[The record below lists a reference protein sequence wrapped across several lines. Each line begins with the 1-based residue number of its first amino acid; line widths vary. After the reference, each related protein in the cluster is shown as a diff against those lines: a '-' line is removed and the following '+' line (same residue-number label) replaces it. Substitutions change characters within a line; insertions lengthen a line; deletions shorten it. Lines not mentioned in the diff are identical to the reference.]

1 MGKITNDGERIGP
14 QRKAFNTKNYF
25 KWLGKAQWCRE
36 CLLPVFQWFKTC
48 WCLKEIF
55 RTILCL
61 EGVLF
66 YFSFCTAS
74 IWNKSPWVCYILKTQ
89 LKTLIGSGPPDH
101 ITLVAQYTLTFSNQ
115 SKGVGGGELL
125 RLKELFQV
133 CFVVS
138 LLQTGRKSGWLSNPH
153 HLTTIPNEPMWDHLK
168 GDPHWDFKRKT
179 ELLISSYWNPMTIN
193 LL

>member
-1 MGKITNDGERIGP
+1 MMWRMP
-14 QRKAFNTKNYF
+14 SAH
-25 KWLGKAQWCRE
+25 LQWS
-36 CLLPVFQWFKTC
+36 KTC

-89 LKTLIGSGPPDH
+89 LKTFIGSGPPDH

-115 SKGVGGGELL
+115 SKGMRVGVGGVAEIKRVVSGVVCGVTTPDREKIWVTKQTSLLTIILNEPIYVWPPIKRWPSL
-125 RLKELFQV
+125 RLQKKN
-133 CFVVS
+133 
-138 LLQTGRKSGWLSNPH
+138 R
-153 HLTTIPNEPMWDHLK
+153 TIDN
-168 GDPHWDFKRKT
+168 
-179 ELLISSYWNPMTIN
+179 LLIEIQW
-193 LL
+193 L

>member
-1 MGKITNDGERIGP
+1 MTSYIFFWYFLKYNGRDHQW
-14 QRKAFNTKNYF
+14 QRENRTNTKNYF
-25 KWLGKAQWCRE
+25 KWLGNAQWCRK

-89 LKTLIGSGPPDH
+89 LKTLIRSDPPDH

-115 SKGVGGGELL
+115 SKGVVGRGGGWGVGEDVEIK
-125 RLKELFQV
+125 R
-133 CFVVS
+133 VVS
-138 LLQTGRKSGWLSNPH
+138 GVVCGVTTPDREKVWVTKQSSPPDH
-153 HLTTIPNEPMWDHLK
+153 HT
-168 GDPHWDFKRKT
+168 
-179 ELLISSYWNPMTIN
+179 
-193 LL
+193 